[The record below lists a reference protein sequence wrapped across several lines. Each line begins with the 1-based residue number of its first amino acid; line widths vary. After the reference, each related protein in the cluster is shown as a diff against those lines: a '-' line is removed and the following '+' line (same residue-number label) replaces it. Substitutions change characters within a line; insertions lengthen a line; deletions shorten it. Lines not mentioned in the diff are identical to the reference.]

1 MSKSETGSR
10 MVAAGLERNRNGEL
24 LSKWVQSFCF
34 TRRKELIGM
43 VMVVIA
49 QHYECI

>member
-1 MSKSETGSR
+1 
-10 MVAAGLERNRNGEL
+10 MVVAGLEKNGNGDL
-24 LSKWVQSFCF
+24 LFKWVQSFCF

-43 VMVVIA
+43 VVVVIA